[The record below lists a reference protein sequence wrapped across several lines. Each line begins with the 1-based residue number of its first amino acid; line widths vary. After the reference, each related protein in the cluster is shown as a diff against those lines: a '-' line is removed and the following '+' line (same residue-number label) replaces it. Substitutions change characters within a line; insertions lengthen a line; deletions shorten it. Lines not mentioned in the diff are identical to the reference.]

1 VPTQEKT
8 MSIKTKTVQRQGSK
22 VVWEVTQWHGETRK
36 DLILFDTLE
45 DAKKHVKNVFKGR
58 HFSHRFEIR
67 QVSRSIVMYSDE
79 SNPEHRN
86 PAKVTDAVYRRRWD
100 MTIEKKKHDGKWH
113 KTRSMLVRGSNV
125 HMTITGRSK

>member
-1 VPTQEKT
+1 

-22 VVWEVTQWHGETRK
+22 VVWEVSQWYGETRK

-86 PAKVTDAVYRRRWD
+86 PPKVKDAVYRRRWD
-100 MTIEKKKHDGKWH
+100 MTIEKKKGKKWH
-113 KTRSMLVRGSNV
+113 KTRSMLVRGSNMSMV
-125 HMTITGRSK
+125 ITGPSNK